1 MEMKVFSRL
10 LDLLPIVLKAR
21 APEWLC
27 LLYYIGMA
35 SPGFWI
41 EINLL
46 NFHVLVRR
54 GLFCCHDL
62 LHNVM
67 YMYNHVVHGMYM
79 VIL

>member
-1 MEMKVFSRL
+1 
-10 LDLLPIVLKAR
+10 
-21 APEWLC
+21 
-27 LLYYIGMA
+27 MA
-35 SPGFWI
+35 SPRFWI

-67 YMYNHVVHGMYM
+67 YMYMLYTACIWLYCNGSF
-79 VIL
+79 